1 VKAPGGRL
9 TSRKLIGLDGKIC
22 WVVIDMPLSTRVI
35 MEGMRFPPRITRIGT
50 AAAVLSA
57 LLVGGAVTAT
67 PAAAAVGSI
76 CYSDLPSQAYDTLD
90 LIEQGGPYPYSQ
102 DGVVFQ
108 NREGVLPSQS
118 TGYYHEYTVI
128 TPGSSTRGARRIVTG
143 EKTQE
148 DYYTADHYDTFDLVD
163 YGC

>member
-1 VKAPGGRL
+1 
-9 TSRKLIGLDGKIC
+9 
-22 WVVIDMPLSTRVI
+22 
-35 MEGMRFPPRITRIGT
+35 MRFPPRITRVGA

-57 LLVGGAVTAT
+57 LLVGGTVATAS

-76 CYSDLPSQAYDTLD
+76 CYGALPSQAHTTLN
-90 LIEQGGPYPYSQ
+90 LIDQGGPFPYSQ

-143 EKTQE
+143 QQSQE
-148 DYYTADHYDTFDLVD
+148 DYYTSDHYATFDLID
-163 YGC
+163 FSC